1 MDIKDLII
9 KKRDK
14 KELNEEELQF
24 FIQKYFKEEILE
36 EQAAAL
42 LTLMYTNG
50 ITEKEMAYLST
61 AMAETG
67 EEIEIYKV
75 SNKIVDIHAI
85 GGIQDKLII
94 IINSILNALGIPSC
108 KIAGR
113 ELGMTDRLSS
123 IQGFDFSK
131 NVEELKNLVNNN
143 GIAIIKEPIDLA
155 PIENKL
161 YRLRNVTACNDC
173 IPLIA
178 MSIMSQ
184 KIAIGA
190 RNIVFDITCGE
201 NAYVKNMQDAR
212 KLAKYLVKIG
222 NNLNRNIKCLIT
234 EFNEPI
240 GKYFG
245 NSLEIQEI
253 IDCLH
258 GKMTSDMADMV
269 FSMGSSAILESLNI
283 SSIKESRKMIE
294 KAINTGEA
302 YNSFLKLI
310 LGQGGKIE
318 EFSLKTKAKNIIP
331 VISTVSG
338 YISGINIAK
347 IREAAIYS
355 NAIRGRN
362 NDILDVGAG
371 IEFCRKTGD
380 KVKQGEILAF
390 LHTNDDTRIQGTMQK
405 VLESF
410 EMSAKPVKAR
420 SRILE
425 IVG

>member
-9 KKRDK
+9 KKREK
-14 KELNEEELQF
+14 KELNEEELHF
-24 FIQKYFKEEILE
+24 FIQKYFKEEMLE

-75 SNKIVDIHAI
+75 SNQIVDLHAI
-85 GGIQDKLII
+85 GGIQDKIIVILI
-94 IINSILNALGIPSC
+94 SILNALGIPSC

-123 IQGFDFSK
+123 IQGFDFIKS
-131 NVEELKNLVNNN
+131 VEELKKLINNE

-190 RNIVFDITCGE
+190 RNMVFDITCGE
-201 NAYVKNMQDAR
+201 NAYVKNIQDAR
-212 KLAKYLVKIG
+212 KLAKYLVQIG
-222 NNLNRNIKCLIT
+222 KNLDRNIRCLIT

-253 IDCLH
+253 INCLH
-258 GKMTSDMADMV
+258 GKMTRDMADMV
-269 FSMGSSAILESLNI
+269 FAMGSNAISTSLKIN
-283 SSIKESRKMIE
+283 SIKETKKMIE
-294 KAINTGEA
+294 TAINTGAA

-310 LGQGGKIE
+310 LTQGGNME
-318 EFSLKTKAKNIIP
+318 DFSLLTKAENIIP
-331 VISTVSG
+331 IISTVSG
-338 YISGINIAK
+338 YISEIDISK
-347 IREAAIYS
+347 VREAAIYI
-355 NAIRGRN
+355 NAIRARN
-362 NDILDVGAG
+362 DDILDIGAG
-371 IEFCRKTGD
+371 IEFSKKLGD
-380 KVKQGEILAF
+380 MVKQGEILAF
-390 LHTNDDTRIQGTMQK
+390 IHTNDATRIQRATQI

-410 EMSAKPVKAR
+410 KMSAKPIKTK

>member
-14 KELNEEELQF
+14 KELNEEELHF
-24 FIQKYFKEEILE
+24 FIQKYFKEEMLE
-36 EQAAAL
+36 EQAASL

-50 ITEKEMAYLST
+50 ITEREMAYLST

-67 EEIEIYKV
+67 EEIELYRV
-75 SNKIVDIHAI
+75 SNQIVDIHAI
-85 GGIQDKLII
+85 GGIQDKVII
-94 IINSILNALGIPSC
+94 ALVAILNSIKLPSC

-123 IQGFDFSK
+123 IQGFNYMKSIK
-131 NVEELKNLVNNN
+131 ELAELLNNN

-190 RNIVFDITCGE
+190 RNIVFDIPQGE
-201 NAYVKNMQDAR
+201 NAYVKNIQDAR
-212 KLAKYLVKIG
+212 KLAKYFVQIG
-222 NNLNRNIKCLIT
+222 KNINRNIKCVIT
-234 EFNEPI
+234 DFNEPI

-245 NSLEIQEI
+245 NSLEIKEI

-258 GKMTSDMADMV
+258 GKMSADMADMI
-269 FSMGSSAILESLNI
+269 FNMGAEAISIAIRKNN
-283 SSIKESRKMIE
+283 IKECRKMIE
-294 KAINTGEA
+294 NSINTGAA
-302 YNSFLKLI
+302 YSSLI
-310 LGQGGKIE
+310 DLISSQGGDLSKIQN
-318 EFSLKTKAKNIIP
+318 LNAKNVIP

-338 YISGINIAK
+338 YIKEIDVSS
-347 IREAAIYS
+347 IREAAMYL
-355 NAIRGRN
+355 NAIRARKDG
-362 NDILDVGAG
+362 ILDIGAG
-371 IEFCRKTGD
+371 IEFCKKISD
-380 KVKQGEILAF
+380 NVKQGEILAF
-390 LHTNDDTRIQGTMQK
+390 IHTNDDTRIQGGVQK
-405 VLESF
+405 VLEAF
-410 EMSAKPVKAR
+410 EMSEKPVKQR
-420 SRILE
+420 TRIVE
-425 IVG
+425 IID

>member
-1 MDIKDLII
+1 MDIKDLIV

-14 KELNEEELQF
+14 KELNEEELNF

-36 EQAAAL
+36 EQAASL

-50 ITEKEMAYLST
+50 ITEKEMSYLST

-67 EEIEIYKV
+67 EEIELYKL
-75 SNKIVDIHAI
+75 SNQIVDFHAI
-85 GGIQDKLII
+85 GGIQDKII
-94 IINSILNALGIPSC
+94 IALIAILNSFNIPSC

-123 IQGFDFSK
+123 IQGFNFVK
-131 NVEELKNLVNNN
+131 NRQELAQLLNNY

-184 KIAIGA
+184 KIALGA
-190 RNIVFDITCGE
+190 RNIIFDIPQGE
-201 NAYVKNMQDAR
+201 NAYVKNIYDAK
-212 KLAKYLVKIG
+212 KLAKYFVQIG
-222 NNLNRNIKCLIT
+222 NNLNRNIKCIIT
-234 EFNEPI
+234 DFNDPI

-245 NSLEIQEI
+245 NSLEIREI

-258 GKMTSDMADMV
+258 GKMSEDVLDMLLTLGGFAL
-269 FSMGSSAILESLNI
+269 SIAINNSNI
-283 SSIKESRKMIE
+283 KGCKRMIE
-294 KAINTGEA
+294 NSLTSGDA

-310 LGQGGKIE
+310 SSQGGNIE
-318 EFSLKTKAKNIIP
+318 NIEKEAKNIIP
-331 VISTVSG
+331 VISNVSG
-338 YISGINIAK
+338 YISGINIST
-347 IREAAIYS
+347 IREAAIYL
-355 NAIRGRN
+355 NAIRVRKD
-362 NDILDVGAG
+362 DILDIGAG
-371 IEFCRKTGD
+371 IEFCKKTGEQ
-380 KVKQGEILAF
+380 VKPGEILAF
-390 LHTNDDTRIQGTMQK
+390 VHTNDDTRIQRGVEK

-410 EMSAKPVKAR
+410 ELSEKPVKQK

-425 IVG
+425 IIG

>member
-1 MDIKDLII
+1 MDIKNLII
-9 KKRDK
+9 KKRNK

-24 FIQKYFKEEILE
+24 FIQKYFKSEFLE

-50 ITEKEMAYLST
+50 ITEREIAYLSK

-67 EEIEIYKV
+67 EEIELYKV

-85 GGIQDKLII
+85 GGIQDKVII
-94 IINSILNALGIPSC
+94 IINSILSALGIPSC

-123 IQGFDFSK
+123 IQGFDFLKSID
-131 NVEELKNLVNNN
+131 ELKKLINDN
-143 GIAIIKEPIDLA
+143 GIAIIKEPTDLA

-201 NAYVKNMQDAR
+201 NAYVKNIQDAR
-212 KLAKYLVKIG
+212 KLAKYLIQIG
-222 NNLNRNIKCLIT
+222 KNIERNIKCVIT

-245 NSLEIQEI
+245 NSLEIKEI

-258 GKMTSDMADMV
+258 GKMAVDMADMI
-269 FSMGSSAILESLNI
+269 FTIGSNAILQSLNVN
-283 SSIKESRKMIE
+283 SMKERKKMIE

-310 LGQGGKIE
+310 NSQGGTIE
-318 EFSLKTKAKNIIP
+318 EFELRTKAKNIIP

-355 NAIRGRN
+355 NAIRGRA
-362 NDILDVGAG
+362 NDILDIGAG

-380 KVKQGEILAF
+380 IVKQGEILAF
-390 LHTNDDTRIQGTMQK
+390 VHTNDDTRIQGTIQK

-410 EMSAKPVKAR
+410 EMSEKPVKPK

>member
-1 MDIKDLII
+1 MDIKELII

-14 KELNEEELQF
+14 KELNEEELHF

-36 EQAAAL
+36 EQAASL

-50 ITEKEMAYLST
+50 ITEREMAYLST

-67 EEIEIYKV
+67 EEIELYKV
-75 SNKIVDIHAI
+75 SNQIVDLHAI
-85 GGIQDKLII
+85 GGIQDKVII
-94 IINSILNALGIPSC
+94 TLVAILNALNLPSC

-113 ELGMTDRLSS
+113 ELGMTDRLSAIS
-123 IQGFDFSK
+123 GFDFIK
-131 NVEELKNLVNNN
+131 NMQELVESINNN

-190 RNIVFDITCGE
+190 RNIVFDIPQGE
-201 NAYVKNMQDAR
+201 NAYVKNIQDAR
-212 KLAKYLVKIG
+212 KLAKYLVQIG
-222 NNLNRNIKCLIT
+222 NNINRNIKCVIT
-234 EFNEPI
+234 DFNEPI

-245 NSLEIQEI
+245 NSIEIKEI

-258 GKMTSDMADMV
+258 GRMSSDMADMI
-269 FSMGSSAILESLNI
+269 FNMGANAI
-283 SSIKESRKMIE
+283 SIASRKNNVKECRKMIE
-294 KAINTGEA
+294 NAINTGAA
-302 YNSFLKLI
+302 YNSFLNMVSS
-310 LGQGGKIE
+310 QGGKID
-318 EFSLKTKAKNIIP
+318 SIQKLTAKHVIP

-338 YISGINIAK
+338 YIKGIDIAA
-347 IREAAIYS
+347 IRESAIYL
-355 NAIRGRN
+355 NAIRARK
-362 NDILDVGAG
+362 NDILDIGAG
-371 IEFCRKTGD
+371 IEFCRKIGD
-380 KVKQGEILAF
+380 QVKQGEILAF
-390 LHTNDDTRIQGTMQK
+390 VHTNDDTRIQRGVQK

-410 EMSAKPVKAR
+410 EMSEKPIRQK
-420 SRILE
+420 SRIVE
-425 IVG
+425 II

>member
-1 MDIKDLII
+1 MDIKNLII
-9 KKRDK
+9 KKRNK

-24 FIQKYFKEEILE
+24 FIQKYFKSEFLE

-50 ITEKEMAYLST
+50 ITEREIAYLSK

-67 EEIEIYKV
+67 EEIELYKV
-75 SNKIVDIHAI
+75 SNEIVDIHAI
-85 GGIQDKLII
+85 GGIQDKVII
-94 IINSILNALGIPSC
+94 IINSILSALGIPSC

-123 IQGFDFSK
+123 IQGFDFLKSID
-131 NVEELKNLVNNN
+131 ELKKLINDN
-143 GIAIIKEPIDLA
+143 GIAIIKEPTDLA

-201 NAYVKNMQDAR
+201 NAYVKNIQDAR
-212 KLAKYLVKIG
+212 KLAKYLIQTGKNIE
-222 NNLNRNIKCLIT
+222 RNIKCVIT

-245 NSLEIQEI
+245 NSLEIKEI

-258 GKMTSDMADMV
+258 GKMAVDMADMI
-269 FSMGSSAILESLNI
+269 FTIGSNAILQSLNVN
-283 SSIKESRKMIE
+283 SMKERKKMIE

-310 LGQGGKIE
+310 NSQGGTIE
-318 EFSLKTKAKNIIP
+318 EFELRTKAKNIIP

-355 NAIRGRN
+355 NAIRGRA
-362 NDILDVGAG
+362 NDILDIGAG

-380 KVKQGEILAF
+380 IVKQGEILAF
-390 LHTNDDTRIQGTMQK
+390 VHTNDDTRIQGTIQK

-410 EMSAKPVKAR
+410 EMSEKPVKPK

>member
-1 MDIKDLII
+1 MDIKNLII
-9 KKRDK
+9 KKRNK

-24 FIQKYFKEEILE
+24 FIQKYFKSEFLE

-50 ITEKEMAYLST
+50 ITEREIAYLSK

-67 EEIEIYKV
+67 EEIELYKV

-85 GGIQDKLII
+85 GGIQDKVII
-94 IINSILNALGIPSC
+94 IINSILSALGIPSC

-123 IQGFDFSK
+123 IKGFDFLKSID
-131 NVEELKNLVNNN
+131 ELKKLINDN
-143 GIAIIKEPIDLA
+143 GIAIIKEPTDLA

-201 NAYVKNMQDAR
+201 NAYVKNIQDAR
-212 KLAKYLVKIG
+212 KLAKYLIQTGKNIE
-222 NNLNRNIKCLIT
+222 RNIKCVIT

-245 NSLEIQEI
+245 NSLEIKEI

-258 GKMTSDMADMV
+258 GKMAVDMADMI
-269 FSMGSSAILESLNI
+269 FTIGSNAILQSLNVN
-283 SSIKESRKMIE
+283 SMKERKKMIE

-310 LGQGGKIE
+310 NSQGGTIE
-318 EFSLKTKAKNIIP
+318 EFELRTKAKNIIP

-355 NAIRGRN
+355 NAIRGRTS
-362 NDILDVGAG
+362 DILDIGAG

-380 KVKQGEILAF
+380 IVKQGEILAF
-390 LHTNDDTRIQGTMQK
+390 VHTNDDTRIQGTIQK

-410 EMSAKPVKAR
+410 EMSEKPVKPK

>member
-1 MDIKDLII
+1 MDIKNLII
-9 KKRDK
+9 KKRNK

-24 FIQKYFKEEILE
+24 FIQKYFKSEFLE

-50 ITEKEMAYLST
+50 ITEREIAYLSK

-67 EEIEIYKV
+67 EEIELYKV

-85 GGIQDKLII
+85 GGIQDKVII
-94 IINSILNALGIPSC
+94 IINSILSALGIPSC

-123 IQGFDFSK
+123 IQGFDFLKSID
-131 NVEELKNLVNNN
+131 ELKKLINDN
-143 GIAIIKEPIDLA
+143 GIAIIKEPTDLA

-201 NAYVKNMQDAR
+201 NAYVKNIQDAR
-212 KLAKYLVKIG
+212 KLAKYLIQIG
-222 NNLNRNIKCLIT
+222 KNIERNIKCVIT

-245 NSLEIQEI
+245 NSLEIKEI

-258 GKMTSDMADMV
+258 GKMAVDMADMI
-269 FSMGSSAILESLNI
+269 FTIGSNAILQSLNVN
-283 SSIKESRKMIE
+283 SMKERKKMIE

-310 LGQGGKIE
+310 NSQGGTIE
-318 EFSLKTKAKNIIP
+318 EFELRTKAKNIIP

-347 IREAAIYS
+347 IRDAAIYS
-355 NAIRGRN
+355 NAIRGMA
-362 NDILDVGAG
+362 NDILDIGAG

-380 KVKQGEILAF
+380 IVKQGEILAF
-390 LHTNDDTRIQGTMQK
+390 VHTNDDTRIQGTIQK

-410 EMSAKPVKAR
+410 EMSEKPVKPK